1 MTAYQVAA
9 VGPYPVVWAVPFQV
23 EVVVGADHLPAEA
36 VVVAEALL
44 QCQVEVAAAEALL
57 LCQVEVEVEAA
68 VALLPCQAEAAVVV
82 VQERLLAAV
91 AALVVRLPHPFYP
104 PTHLQYFRTRH
115 RSPTVNNKY
124 DP

>member
-57 LCQVEVEVEAA
+57 LCQVEVEAA
-68 VALLPCQAEAAVVV
+68 GALLPCQVEAAVVV
-82 VQERLLAAV
+82 VLERLPAAV
-91 AALVVRLPHPFYP
+91 VVAVLVVRLPHPFYP

-124 DP
+124 DR

>member
-57 LCQVEVEVEAA
+57 LCQVEVGAA
-68 VALLPCQAEAAVVV
+68 GALLPCQAEAVV

-124 DP
+124 DR